1 MPGTSRKTGKRT
13 YEVVVS
19 FDGLDKGDR
28 FTQDAD
34 DLGWATM
41 HVENG
46 YLQDVT
52 GEPTTEE
59 AQDAGR
65 GEVGKG

>member
-1 MPGTSRKTGKRT
+1 MAIRKTTEPRVF
-13 YEVVVS
+13 EVLVS
-19 FDGLDKGDR
+19 FDGLNKGER
-28 FTQDAD
+28 FSQRAD

-52 GEPTTEE
+52 EEPTTEE
-59 AQDAGR
+59 AQNA
-65 GEVGKG
+65 GEVGQG